1 MSPVLK
7 AWQDIIMQETAGG
20 VPAVPDQQKKNF
32 VWSYYPGVEENV
44 ADRVSR
50 LGNGVLRG
58 CSSGPVTKQKVV
70 MGRLPLGRYGN
81 SCMKT

>member
-1 MSPVLK
+1 MSKLTKLHLLVSLHYEITERTMSPVPK

-50 LGNGVLRG
+50 LGNGV
-58 CSSGPVTKQKVV
+58 
-70 MGRLPLGRYGN
+70 
-81 SCMKT
+81 